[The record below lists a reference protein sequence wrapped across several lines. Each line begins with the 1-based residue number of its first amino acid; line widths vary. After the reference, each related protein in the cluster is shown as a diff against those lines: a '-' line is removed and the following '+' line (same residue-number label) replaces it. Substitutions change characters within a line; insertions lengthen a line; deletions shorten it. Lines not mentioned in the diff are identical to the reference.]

1 MRVTGGL
8 RAVAILEAAK
18 GTLVLL
24 VGFGLLSIGHDALER
39 FAERLVNHA
48 HLNPAARYSDI
59 FIYVASHLH
68 GVSVALLAAAAFGY
82 AGIRLSEAY
91 GLWRERRWAEWL
103 AAWSGGIYIPFELYE
118 ISMRVTVLKV
128 GALLLNV
135 AIVAF
140 MLYSLSQSRKPEPP
154 DF

>member
-18 GTLVLL
+18 GALVLL
-24 VGFGLLSIGHDALER
+24 VGFGLLSIGHDAVER
-39 FAERLVNHA
+39 FADRLVNHV
-48 HLNPAARYSDI
+48 HVNPAAHYSDM
-59 FIYVASHLH
+59 FIYLAGRLH
-68 GVSVALLAAAAFGY
+68 GVSVALLATAAFAY

-103 AAWSGGIYIPFELYE
+103 AAWSGGVYIPFELYE
-118 ISMRVTVLKV
+118 LSVRVTPLKA

-140 MLYSLSQSRKPEPP
+140 MLYSLSRSRKQLPASA
-154 DF
+154 

>member
-18 GTLVLL
+18 GTVVLL
-24 VGFGLLSIGHDALER
+24 VGLGLLSIGHDAIER
-39 FAERLVNHA
+39 FAERLVTHA

-59 FIYVASHLH
+59 FIYLASRLH
-68 GVSVALLAAAAFGY
+68 GIGVSVLAFAAFLY
-82 AGIRLSEAY
+82 AGIRLAEAY

-118 ISMRVTVLKV
+118 LSVRVTWLKV
-128 GALLLNV
+128 GALFVNV

-140 MLYSLSQSRKPEPP
+140 MLYSLSQSRRGNS
-154 DF
+154 